1 MSYSTENTNEL
12 DSYGVWVK
20 NTNEE
25 NGKDDLNFADSLD
38 LPDFE
43 ESDSI
48 EDADFSD
55 MFKEDDSINLDSM
68 SDDTTLTDD
77 ELMNITS
84 GDGIQLEEASAENIT
99 ADDLDFNTEISDD
112 SDIDQNSLD
121 DISFDSL
128 EENSVSEADLS
139 SFEDVSIEEPATEST
154 EPTENDFTFEEVNT
168 GDTTFEEVAAQEPLV
183 EEASEPAAEESIE
196 EMNLDDFAVE
206 ENTEAE
212 EEISLDDF
220 MDSGFS
226 DDTVASG
233 NNGFAADSA
242 PASSASE
249 EVSLDDFVDMSDFGV
264 EEEAPKKEEQITD
277 EKPLDMDISFDS
289 SADTITTEENIDS
302 DMLDDDLPEEEET
315 AQPESETEAVDLSS
329 FGNDIESEEVALSD
343 FGIDAD
349 AEETPVTQDVEA
361 QKNKEAVVDYDL
373 SVGDGN
379 MNTAPVVN
387 EIKSTVEEITE
398 AEEIP
403 EALDSPEPAATTVDN
418 SLLQQIVA
426 DLSNLKNEINTL
438 KNNLEEMKASPA
450 PAAEAQGIIS
460 EEIAIEEPVI
470 EEDSKEDTGFFSGDD
485 GDDTIA
491 LSTDEL
497 SNILNTAD
505 FSENAEEATVEDD
518 STSFEA
524 ADEAAEAF
532 TEESEEPVAAEE
544 PTATEEPAI
553 EEEPDVIEEPA
564 IEEESFVEEAFVEEA
579 PAEPTIED
587 KLEDEAIGEEVSE
600 ETLGAISDTS
610 EDINFDFGE
619 DNLSEPNLD
628 DIELDEEVLED
639 DLPDEIEISKD
650 DDILVE
656 SSSSDFMDSVQDT
669 TDEHA
674 EEEKIEEEQEEAPL
688 AQEPVIEDS
697 FVEESLEE
705 TAEDSFADD
714 FTEESPQTKET
725 VPEEAPEDFTIED
738 ENFSTVDNL
747 FDQPEISEVDNFV
760 SEPSDEITEETFVE
774 EEAVTEDAVTE
785 EPATEDAQAEEAIIE
800 ESPAEPE
807 IQIQEETIADES
819 VEEETVIEE
828 SVIEE
833 EPVIEEPVIE
843 DETFVEEPII
853 NTAPIADI
861 DNDFVSH
868 EDDNNELTD
877 SNIDYLTTEEKE
889 PEESVDENAELKKD
903 IKSVLLYMDQ
913 LLENL
918 PEEKIVEFAKSDEFT
933 TYKKLFS
940 ELGLS

>member
-1 MSYSTENTNEL
+1 MCVKIKIYIKIKFQIFYLYCIIIPIIIIEYFIIERNYMSDSTENTNEL

-25 NGKDDLNFADSLD
+25 SGSDDLNFADSLD

-43 ESDSI
+43 ETDSI
-48 EDADFSD
+48 DDGDFSD

-84 GDGIQLEEASAENIT
+84 GDGIQLEETSGDAIT
-99 ADDLDFNTEISDD
+99 DDDLDFNTEISDD
-112 SDIDQNSLD
+112 SAADDSLD

-139 SFEDVSIEEPATEST
+139 SFEDVSIEEPVPETEEST
-154 EPTENDFTFEEVNT
+154 DDDFVFEET
-168 GDTTFEEVAAQEPLV
+168 PAEEPAV
-183 EEASEPAAEESIE
+183 EEAPAEPAEEPAAEESVE
-196 EMNLDDFAVE
+196 EMNIEDFGVE
-206 ENTEAE
+206 ESSEGGE

-226 DDTVASG
+226 SD
-233 NNGFAADSA
+233 A
-242 PASSASE
+242 PASESSGLTADAAPSASDSE
-249 EVSLDDFVDMSDFGV
+249 EVSLDDFVDMSEFGI
-264 EEEAPKKEEQITD
+264 EEEAPKKEEQIAD

-289 SADTITTEENIDS
+289 SADTISTEENIDS
-302 DMLDDDLPEEEET
+302 DSDVLDDDFQEEEVT
-315 AQPESETEAVDLSS
+315 AQPEVETESVDVSS
-329 FGNDIESEEVALSD
+329 FGNDIESEEVDLSD

-349 AEETPVTQDVEA
+349 AEETPVTQDVEGE
-361 QKNKEAVVDYDL
+361 KNKEIVVDYDL

-387 EIKSTVEEITE
+387 EIKSSVEDVAE
-398 AEEIP
+398 AEELP
-403 EALDSPEPAATTVDN
+403 EEVAVSEPAATSNVDN

-438 KNNLEEMKASPA
+438 KNNLEEMKAAPA
-450 PAAEAQGIIS
+450 PAAESQGIIS
-460 EEIAIEEPVI
+460 EEIAVEEPVI

-505 FSENAEEATVEDD
+505 FSE
-518 STSFEA
+518 
-524 ADEAAEAF
+524 
-532 TEESEEPVAAEE
+532 TEESVVE
-544 PTATEEPAI
+544 EEPAI
-553 EEEPDVIEEPA
+553 EEET
-564 IEEESFVEEAFVEEA
+564 FVEEPVVEET
-579 PAEPTIED
+579 PAETTIED
-587 KLEDEAIGEEVSE
+587 HVEDNAIGEEVSE
-600 ETLGAISDTS
+600 EAIGAIADTQ

-639 DLPDEIEISKD
+639 DLPDEIEISKE

-669 TDEHA
+669 TDEHTDEGVVEEIEDEAPAA
-674 EEEKIEEEQEEAPL
+674 EEETSE
-688 AQEPVIEDS
+688 
-697 FVEESLEE
+697 
-705 TAEDSFADD
+705 
-714 FTEESPQTKET
+714 
-725 VPEEAPEDFTIED
+725 PEDFTIED

-747 FDQPEISEVDNFV
+747 FDQPEISEIENITA
-760 SEPSDEITEETFVE
+760 EPEAEEAPVE
-774 EEAVTEDAVTE
+774 EEVTIE
-785 EPATEDAQAEEAIIE
+785 EEA
-800 ESPAEPE
+800 PAEPE
-807 IQIQEETIADES
+807 IEVQ
-819 VEEETVIEE
+819 
-828 SVIEE
+828 EE
-833 EPVIEEPVIE
+833 EPVVEETVEEQIVEEEPVIE
-843 DETFVEEPII
+843 DETFVEEPVIE
-853 NTAPIADI
+853 TAPIADI
-861 DNDFVSH
+861 ENDFVSH
-868 EDDNNELTD
+868 EDDNNDLTD
-877 SNIDYLTTEEKE
+877 SNIDYLTTEET
-889 PEESVDENAELKKD
+889 PAEETIDENAELKKD

>member
-1 MSYSTENTNEL
+1 MCVKIKIYIKIKFQIFYLYCIIIPIIIIEYFIIERNYMSDSTENTNEL

-25 NGKDDLNFADSLD
+25 SGSDDLNFADSLD
-38 LPDFE
+38 LPDFDE
-43 ESDSI
+43 TDSI
-48 EDADFSD
+48 DDGDFSD

-84 GDGIQLEEASAENIT
+84 GDGIQLEETSGDAIT
-99 ADDLDFNTEISDD
+99 DDDLDFNTEISDD
-112 SDIDQNSLD
+112 SAADDSLD

-139 SFEDVSIEEPATEST
+139 SFEDVSIEEPVPETEEST
-154 EPTENDFTFEEVNT
+154 DDDFVFEET
-168 GDTTFEEVAAQEPLV
+168 PAEEPAV
-183 EEASEPAAEESIE
+183 EEAPVEPIEEPAAEESVE
-196 EMNLDDFAVE
+196 EMNIEDFGVE
-206 ENTEAE
+206 ESSEGGE

-226 DDTVASG
+226 SD
-233 NNGFAADSA
+233 A
-242 PASSASE
+242 PASESSGLTADAAPSASDSE
-249 EVSLDDFVDMSDFGV
+249 EVSLDDFVDMSEFGI
-264 EEEAPKKEEQITD
+264 EEEAPKKEEQIAD

-289 SADTITTEENIDS
+289 SADTISTEENIDS
-302 DMLDDDLPEEEET
+302 DSDVLDDDFQEEEVA
-315 AQPESETEAVDLSS
+315 AQPEVETESVDVSS
-329 FGNDIESEEVALSD
+329 FGNDIESEEVDLSD

-349 AEETPVTQDVEA
+349 AEETPVTQDVEGE
-361 QKNKEAVVDYDL
+361 KNKETVVDYDL

-387 EIKSTVEEITE
+387 EIKSSVEDVAE
-398 AEEIP
+398 AEELP
-403 EALDSPEPAATTVDN
+403 EEVAVSEPAATSNVDN

-438 KNNLEEMKASPA
+438 KNNLEEMKAAPA
-450 PAAEAQGIIS
+450 PAPASDSQSIIS
-460 EEIAIEEPVI
+460 EEIAVEEPVI

-505 FSENAEEATVEDD
+505 FSET
-518 STSFEA
+518 
-524 ADEAAEAF
+524 
-532 TEESEEPVAAEE
+532 EEPVVEA
-544 PTATEEPAI
+544 EPAI
-553 EEEPDVIEEPA
+553 EEET
-564 IEEESFVEEAFVEEA
+564 FVEEPVVEET
-579 PAEPTIED
+579 PAETTIED
-587 KLEDEAIGEEVSE
+587 HVEDNAIGEEVSE
-600 ETLGAISDTS
+600 EAIGAIADTQ

-639 DLPDEIEISKD
+639 DLPDEIEISKE

-669 TDEHA
+669 TDEHTDEGVVEEIEDEAPAA
-674 EEEKIEEEQEEAPL
+674 EEETSE
-688 AQEPVIEDS
+688 
-697 FVEESLEE
+697 
-705 TAEDSFADD
+705 
-714 FTEESPQTKET
+714 
-725 VPEEAPEDFTIED
+725 PEDFTIED

-747 FDQPEISEVDNFV
+747 FDQPEISEIENITA
-760 SEPSDEITEETFVE
+760 EPAAEEAPVE
-774 EEAVTEDAVTE
+774 EEVTIE
-785 EPATEDAQAEEAIIE
+785 EEA
-800 ESPAEPE
+800 PAEPE
-807 IQIQEETIADES
+807 IEVQ
-819 VEEETVIEE
+819 
-828 SVIEE
+828 EE
-833 EPVIEEPVIE
+833 EPVVEETVEEPIVEEEPVIE
-843 DETFVEEPII
+843 DETFVEEPVIE
-853 NTAPIADI
+853 TAPIADI
-861 DNDFVSH
+861 ENDFVSH

-877 SNIDYLTTEEKE
+877 SNIDYLTTEET
-889 PEESVDENAELKKD
+889 PAEETVDENAELKKD

>member
-1 MSYSTENTNEL
+1 MCVKIKIYIKIKFQIFYLYCIIIPIIIIEYFIIERNYMSDSTENTNEL

-25 NGKDDLNFADSLD
+25 SGSDDLNFADSLD

-43 ESDSI
+43 ETDSI
-48 EDADFSD
+48 DDGDFSD

-84 GDGIQLEEASAENIT
+84 GDGIQLEETSGDAIT
-99 ADDLDFNTEISDD
+99 DDDLDFNTEISDD
-112 SDIDQNSLD
+112 SAADDSLD

-139 SFEDVSIEEPATEST
+139 SFEDVSIEEPVPETEEST
-154 EPTENDFTFEEVNT
+154 DDDFVFEET
-168 GDTTFEEVAAQEPLV
+168 PAEEPAV
-183 EEASEPAAEESIE
+183 EEAPVEPIEEPAAEESVE
-196 EMNLDDFAVE
+196 EMNIEDFGVE
-206 ENTEAE
+206 ESSEGGE

-226 DDTVASG
+226 SD
-233 NNGFAADSA
+233 A
-242 PASSASE
+242 PASESSGLTADAAPSASDSE
-249 EVSLDDFVDMSDFGV
+249 EVSLDDFVDMSEFGI
-264 EEEAPKKEEQITD
+264 EEEAPKKEEQIAD

-289 SADTITTEENIDS
+289 SADTISTEENIDS
-302 DMLDDDLPEEEET
+302 DSDVLDDDFQEEEVA
-315 AQPESETEAVDLSS
+315 AQPEVETESVDVSS
-329 FGNDIESEEVALSD
+329 FGNDIESEEVDLSD

-349 AEETPVTQDVEA
+349 AEETPVTQDVEGE
-361 QKNKEAVVDYDL
+361 KNKETVVDYDL

-387 EIKSTVEEITE
+387 EIKSSVEDVAE
-398 AEEIP
+398 AEELP
-403 EALDSPEPAATTVDN
+403 EEVAVSEPAATSNVDN

-438 KNNLEEMKASPA
+438 KNNLEEMKAAPA
-450 PAAEAQGIIS
+450 PAPASDSQSIIS
-460 EEIAIEEPVI
+460 EEIAVEEPVI

-505 FSENAEEATVEDD
+505 FSET
-518 STSFEA
+518 
-524 ADEAAEAF
+524 
-532 TEESEEPVAAEE
+532 EEPVVEA
-544 PTATEEPAI
+544 EPAI
-553 EEEPDVIEEPA
+553 EEET
-564 IEEESFVEEAFVEEA
+564 FVEEPVVEET
-579 PAEPTIED
+579 PAETTIED
-587 KLEDEAIGEEVSE
+587 HVEDNAIGEEVSE
-600 ETLGAISDTS
+600 EAIGAIADTQ

-639 DLPDEIEISKD
+639 DLPDEIEISKE

-669 TDEHA
+669 TDEHTDEGVVEEIEDEAPAA
-674 EEEKIEEEQEEAPL
+674 EEETSE
-688 AQEPVIEDS
+688 
-697 FVEESLEE
+697 
-705 TAEDSFADD
+705 
-714 FTEESPQTKET
+714 
-725 VPEEAPEDFTIED
+725 PEDFTIED

-747 FDQPEISEVDNFV
+747 FDQPEISEIENITA
-760 SEPSDEITEETFVE
+760 EPAAEEAPVE
-774 EEAVTEDAVTE
+774 EEVTIE
-785 EPATEDAQAEEAIIE
+785 EEA
-800 ESPAEPE
+800 PAEPE
-807 IQIQEETIADES
+807 IEVQ
-819 VEEETVIEE
+819 
-828 SVIEE
+828 EE
-833 EPVIEEPVIE
+833 EPVVEETVEEPIVEEEPVIE
-843 DETFVEEPII
+843 DETFVEEPVIE
-853 NTAPIADI
+853 TAPIADI
-861 DNDFVSH
+861 ENDFVSH

-877 SNIDYLTTEEKE
+877 SNIDYLTTEET
-889 PEESVDENAELKKD
+889 PAEETVDENAELKKD

>member
-1 MSYSTENTNEL
+1 MSDSTENTNEL

-25 NGKDDLNFADSLD
+25 SGSDDLNFADSLD

-43 ESDSI
+43 ETDSI
-48 EDADFSD
+48 DDGDFSD

-84 GDGIQLEEASAENIT
+84 GDGIQLEETSGDAIT
-99 ADDLDFNTEISDD
+99 DDDLDFNTEISDD
-112 SDIDQNSLD
+112 SAADDSLD

-139 SFEDVSIEEPATEST
+139 SFEDVSIEEPVPETEEST
-154 EPTENDFTFEEVNT
+154 DDDFVFEET
-168 GDTTFEEVAAQEPLV
+168 PAEEPAV
-183 EEASEPAAEESIE
+183 EEAPAEPAEEPDAEESVE
-196 EMNLDDFAVE
+196 EMNIEDFGVE
-206 ENTEAE
+206 ESSEGGE

-226 DDTVASG
+226 SD
-233 NNGFAADSA
+233 A
-242 PASSASE
+242 PASESSGLTADAAPSASDSE
-249 EVSLDDFVDMSDFGV
+249 EVSLDDFVDMSEFGI
-264 EEEAPKKEEQITD
+264 EEEAPKKEEQIAD

-289 SADTITTEENIDS
+289 SADTISTEENIDS
-302 DMLDDDLPEEEET
+302 DSDALDDDFQEEEVV
-315 AQPESETEAVDLSS
+315 AQPEVETESVDVSS
-329 FGNDIESEEVALSD
+329 FGNDIESEEVDLSD

-349 AEETPVTQDVEA
+349 AEETPVTQDVEGE
-361 QKNKEAVVDYDL
+361 KNKETVVDYDL

-387 EIKSTVEEITE
+387 EIKSSVEDVAEV
-398 AEEIP
+398 EEIP
-403 EALDSPEPAATTVDN
+403 EADAVSEPAATSNVDN

-438 KNNLEEMKASPA
+438 KNNLEEMKAAPA
-450 PAAEAQGIIS
+450 PASDSQGIIS
-460 EEIAIEEPVI
+460 EEIAVEEPVI

-505 FSENAEEATVEDD
+505 FSET
-518 STSFEA
+518 
-524 ADEAAEAF
+524 
-532 TEESEEPVAAEE
+532 EEPVVE
-544 PTATEEPAI
+544 EEPAI
-553 EEEPDVIEEPA
+553 EEET
-564 IEEESFVEEAFVEEA
+564 FVEEPVVEET
-579 PAEPTIED
+579 PAETTIEEHF
-587 KLEDEAIGEEVSE
+587 EDNAIGEEVTE
-600 ETLGAISDTS
+600 EAIGAIADTQ

-639 DLPDEIEISKD
+639 DLPDEIEISKE

-669 TDEHA
+669 TDEHTDEGVVEEIEDEAPAA
-674 EEEKIEEEQEEAPL
+674 EEETSE
-688 AQEPVIEDS
+688 
-697 FVEESLEE
+697 
-705 TAEDSFADD
+705 
-714 FTEESPQTKET
+714 
-725 VPEEAPEDFTIED
+725 PEDFTIED

-747 FDQPEISEVDNFV
+747 FDQPEISEIENIT
-760 SEPSDEITEETFVE
+760 SEPAAEEAPVE
-774 EEAVTEDAVTE
+774 EEVTIE
-785 EPATEDAQAEEAIIE
+785 EEA
-800 ESPAEPE
+800 PAEPE
-807 IQIQEETIADES
+807 IE
-819 VEEETVIEE
+819 VP
-828 SVIEE
+828 EE
-833 EPVIEEPVIE
+833 EPVVEETVEEPIVEEEPVIE
-843 DETFVEEPII
+843 DETFVEEPVIE
-853 NTAPIADI
+853 TAPIADI
-861 DNDFVSH
+861 ENDFVSH
-868 EDDNNELTD
+868 EDDNNDLTD
-877 SNIDYLTTEEKE
+877 SNIDYLTTEET
-889 PEESVDENAELKKD
+889 PAEETVDENAELKKD

>member
-1 MSYSTENTNEL
+1 MSDSTENTNEL

-25 NGKDDLNFADSLD
+25 SGSDDLNFADSLD
-38 LPDFE
+38 LPDFDE
-43 ESDSI
+43 TDSI
-48 EDADFSD
+48 DDGDFSD

-84 GDGIQLEEASAENIT
+84 GDGIQLEETSGDAIT
-99 ADDLDFNTEISDD
+99 DDDLDFNTEISDD
-112 SDIDQNSLD
+112 SAADDSLD

-139 SFEDVSIEEPATEST
+139 SFEDVSIEEPVPETEEST
-154 EPTENDFTFEEVNT
+154 DDDFVFEET
-168 GDTTFEEVAAQEPLV
+168 PAEEPAV
-183 EEASEPAAEESIE
+183 EEAPVEPIEEPAAEESVE
-196 EMNLDDFAVE
+196 EMNIEDFGVE
-206 ENTEAE
+206 ESSEGGE

-226 DDTVASG
+226 SD
-233 NNGFAADSA
+233 A
-242 PASSASE
+242 PASESSGLTADAAPSASDSE
-249 EVSLDDFVDMSDFGV
+249 EVSLDDFVDMSEFGI
-264 EEEAPKKEEQITD
+264 EEEAPKKEEQIAD

-289 SADTITTEENIDS
+289 SADTISTEENIDS
-302 DMLDDDLPEEEET
+302 DSDVLDDDFQEEEVA
-315 AQPESETEAVDLSS
+315 AQPEVETESVDVSS
-329 FGNDIESEEVALSD
+329 FGNDIESEEVDLSD

-349 AEETPVTQDVEA
+349 AEETPVTQDVEGE
-361 QKNKEAVVDYDL
+361 KNKETVVDYDL

-387 EIKSTVEEITE
+387 EIKSSVEDVAE
-398 AEEIP
+398 AEELP
-403 EALDSPEPAATTVDN
+403 EEVAVSEPAATSNVDN

-438 KNNLEEMKASPA
+438 KNNLEEMKAAPA
-450 PAAEAQGIIS
+450 PAPASDSQSIIS
-460 EEIAIEEPVI
+460 EEIAVEEPVI

-505 FSENAEEATVEDD
+505 FSET
-518 STSFEA
+518 
-524 ADEAAEAF
+524 
-532 TEESEEPVAAEE
+532 EEPVVEA
-544 PTATEEPAI
+544 EPAI
-553 EEEPDVIEEPA
+553 EEET
-564 IEEESFVEEAFVEEA
+564 FVEEPVVEET
-579 PAEPTIED
+579 PAETTIED
-587 KLEDEAIGEEVSE
+587 HVEDNAIGEEVSE
-600 ETLGAISDTS
+600 EAIGAIADTQ

-639 DLPDEIEISKD
+639 DLPDEIEISKE

-669 TDEHA
+669 TDEHTDEGVVEEIEDEAPAA
-674 EEEKIEEEQEEAPL
+674 EEETSE
-688 AQEPVIEDS
+688 
-697 FVEESLEE
+697 
-705 TAEDSFADD
+705 
-714 FTEESPQTKET
+714 
-725 VPEEAPEDFTIED
+725 PEDFTIED

-747 FDQPEISEVDNFV
+747 FDQPEISEIENITA
-760 SEPSDEITEETFVE
+760 EPAAEEAPVE
-774 EEAVTEDAVTE
+774 EEVTIE
-785 EPATEDAQAEEAIIE
+785 EEA
-800 ESPAEPE
+800 PAEPE
-807 IQIQEETIADES
+807 IEVQ
-819 VEEETVIEE
+819 
-828 SVIEE
+828 EE
-833 EPVIEEPVIE
+833 EPVVEETVEEPIVEEEPVIE
-843 DETFVEEPII
+843 DETFVEEPVIE
-853 NTAPIADI
+853 TAPIADI
-861 DNDFVSH
+861 ENDFVSH

-877 SNIDYLTTEEKE
+877 SNIDYLTTEET
-889 PEESVDENAELKKD
+889 PAEETVDENAELKKD

>member
-1 MSYSTENTNEL
+1 MCVKIKIYIKIKFQIFYLYCIIIPIIIIEYFIIERNYMSDSTENTNEL

-25 NGKDDLNFADSLD
+25 SGSDDLNFADSLD

-43 ESDSI
+43 ETDSI
-48 EDADFSD
+48 DDGDFSD

-84 GDGIQLEEASAENIT
+84 GDGIQLEETSGDAIT
-99 ADDLDFNTEISDD
+99 DDDLDFNTEISDD
-112 SDIDQNSLD
+112 SAADDSLD

-139 SFEDVSIEEPATEST
+139 SFEDVSIEEPVPETEEST
-154 EPTENDFTFEEVNT
+154 DDDFVFEET
-168 GDTTFEEVAAQEPLV
+168 PAEEPAV
-183 EEASEPAAEESIE
+183 EEAPAEPAEEPAAEESVE
-196 EMNLDDFAVE
+196 EMNIEDFGVE
-206 ENTEAE
+206 ESSEGGE

-226 DDTVASG
+226 SD
-233 NNGFAADSA
+233 A
-242 PASSASE
+242 PASESSGLTADAAPSASDSE
-249 EVSLDDFVDMSDFGV
+249 EVSLDDFVDMSEFGI
-264 EEEAPKKEEQITD
+264 EEEAPKKEEQIAD

-289 SADTITTEENIDS
+289 SADTISTEENIDS
-302 DMLDDDLPEEEET
+302 DSDVLDDDFQEEEVT
-315 AQPESETEAVDLSS
+315 AQPEVETESVDVSS
-329 FGNDIESEEVALSD
+329 FGNDIESEEVDLSD

-349 AEETPVTQDVEA
+349 AEETPVTQDVEGE
-361 QKNKEAVVDYDL
+361 KNKEIVVDYDL

-387 EIKSTVEEITE
+387 EIKSSVEDVAE
-398 AEEIP
+398 AEELP
-403 EALDSPEPAATTVDN
+403 EEVAVSEPAATSNVDN

-438 KNNLEEMKASPA
+438 KNNLEEMKAAPA
-450 PAAEAQGIIS
+450 PASDSQGIIS
-460 EEIAIEEPVI
+460 EEIAVEEPVI

-505 FSENAEEATVEDD
+505 FSE
-518 STSFEA
+518 
-524 ADEAAEAF
+524 
-532 TEESEEPVAAEE
+532 TEESVVE
-544 PTATEEPAI
+544 EEPAI
-553 EEEPDVIEEPA
+553 EEET
-564 IEEESFVEEAFVEEA
+564 FVEEPVVEET
-579 PAEPTIED
+579 PAETTIED
-587 KLEDEAIGEEVSE
+587 HVEDNAIGEEVSE
-600 ETLGAISDTS
+600 EAIGAIADTQ

-639 DLPDEIEISKD
+639 DLPDEIEISKE

-669 TDEHA
+669 TDEHTDEGVVEEIEDEAPAA
-674 EEEKIEEEQEEAPL
+674 EEETSE
-688 AQEPVIEDS
+688 
-697 FVEESLEE
+697 
-705 TAEDSFADD
+705 
-714 FTEESPQTKET
+714 
-725 VPEEAPEDFTIED
+725 PEDFTIED

-747 FDQPEISEVDNFV
+747 FDQPEISEIENITA
-760 SEPSDEITEETFVE
+760 EPEAEEAPVE
-774 EEAVTEDAVTE
+774 EEVTIE
-785 EPATEDAQAEEAIIE
+785 EEA
-800 ESPAEPE
+800 PAEPE
-807 IQIQEETIADES
+807 IEVQ
-819 VEEETVIEE
+819 
-828 SVIEE
+828 EE
-833 EPVIEEPVIE
+833 EPVVEETVEEQIVEEEPVIE
-843 DETFVEEPII
+843 DETFVEEPVIE
-853 NTAPIADI
+853 TAPIADI
-861 DNDFVSH
+861 ENDFVSH
-868 EDDNNELTD
+868 EDDNNDLTD
-877 SNIDYLTTEEKE
+877 SNIDYLTTEET
-889 PEESVDENAELKKD
+889 PAEETIDENAELKKD

>member
-1 MSYSTENTNEL
+1 MCVKIKIYIKIKFQIFYLYCIIIPIIIIEYFIIERNYMSDSTENTNEL

-25 NGKDDLNFADSLD
+25 GGAEDDLNFADSLD

-43 ESDSI
+43 ETDSI
-48 EDADFSD
+48 DDGDFSD

-84 GDGIQLEEASAENIT
+84 GDGIQLEETSGDAIT
-99 ADDLDFNTEISDD
+99 DDDLDFNTEISDD
-112 SDIDQNSLD
+112 SAADDSLD

-139 SFEDVSIEEPATEST
+139 SFEDVSIEEPVPETEEST
-154 EPTENDFTFEEVNT
+154 DDDFVFEET
-168 GDTTFEEVAAQEPLV
+168 PAEEPAV
-183 EEASEPAAEESIE
+183 EESPAEAVEEPAAEESVE
-196 EMNLDDFAVE
+196 EMNIEDFGVE
-206 ENTEAE
+206 ESSEGGE

-226 DDTVASG
+226 SD
-233 NNGFAADSA
+233 A
-242 PASSASE
+242 PASESSGLTADAAPSASDSE
-249 EVSLDDFVDMSDFGV
+249 EVSLDDFVDMSEFGI
-264 EEEAPKKEEQITD
+264 EEEAPKKEEQIAD

-289 SADTITTEENIDS
+289 SADTISTEENIDS
-302 DMLDDDLPEEEET
+302 DSDVLDDDFQEEEV
-315 AQPESETEAVDLSS
+315 AAPPEVETEAVDVSS
-329 FGNDIESEEVALSD
+329 FGNDIESEEVDLSD

-349 AEETPVTQDVEA
+349 AEETPVTQDVEGE
-361 QKNKEAVVDYDL
+361 KNKETVVDYDL

-387 EIKSTVEEITE
+387 EIKSSVEDVAEVEEIPD
-398 AEEIP
+398 AV
-403 EALDSPEPAATTVDN
+403 AVSEPAATSNVDN

-438 KNNLEEMKASPA
+438 KNNLEEMKAAPA
-450 PAAEAQGIIS
+450 PASDSQGIIS
-460 EEIAIEEPVI
+460 EEIAVEEPVI

-505 FSENAEEATVEDD
+505 FSET
-518 STSFEA
+518 
-524 ADEAAEAF
+524 
-532 TEESEEPVAAEE
+532 EEPVVE
-544 PTATEEPAI
+544 EEPAI
-553 EEEPDVIEEPA
+553 EEET
-564 IEEESFVEEAFVEEA
+564 FVEEPVVEET
-579 PAEPTIED
+579 PAETTIED
-587 KLEDEAIGEEVSE
+587 HVEDNAIGEEVSE
-600 ETLGAISDTS
+600 EAIDAIADTQ

-639 DLPDEIEISKD
+639 DLPDEIEISKE

-669 TDEHA
+669 TDEHTDEGVVEEIEDEAPAA
-674 EEEKIEEEQEEAPL
+674 EETSE
-688 AQEPVIEDS
+688 
-697 FVEESLEE
+697 
-705 TAEDSFADD
+705 
-714 FTEESPQTKET
+714 
-725 VPEEAPEDFTIED
+725 PEDFTIED

-747 FDQPEISEVDNFV
+747 FDQPEISEIENITA
-760 SEPSDEITEETFVE
+760 EPVAEEAPVE
-774 EEAVTEDAVTE
+774 EEVTIE
-785 EPATEDAQAEEAIIE
+785 EEA
-800 ESPAEPE
+800 PAEPE
-807 IQIQEETIADES
+807 IEVQ
-819 VEEETVIEE
+819 
-828 SVIEE
+828 EE
-833 EPVIEEPVIE
+833 EPVVEETVEEPIVEEEPVIE
-843 DETFVEEPII
+843 DETFVEEPVIE
-853 NTAPIADI
+853 TAPIADI
-861 DNDFVSH
+861 ENDFVSH
-868 EDDNNELTD
+868 EDDNNDLTD
-877 SNIDYLTTEEKE
+877 SNIDYLTTEET
-889 PEESVDENAELKKD
+889 PAEETVDENAELKKD